1 MVAGLVGVG
10 GGIIFAPI
18 LLFVYQT
25 FGLDEQ
31 FITPVTIATSLF
43 CTFFA
48 SLGGTIQHYR
58 TGHVV
63 WPLIVRVGFLSI
75 VFVVLTVNFVTTQSW
90 YSKDVFRIVF
100 GSILVLVS
108 VRMLIS
114 KKEPPLSSESSEA
127 IEGKTPVV
135 KSLST
140 SALAGFISAA
150 AGVGGG
156 VILVP
161 SYNKLIKLPL
171 INAVASS
178 SATISIITFF
188 ATLAYIIQGY
198 QATELFGPLGW
209 VDYKTGILLA
219 IPAIIFAQLGARSA
233 QHMDRNKLRIGFS
246 LFALFVAAKLLWSA
260 FSNF

>member
-1 MVAGLVGVG
+1 MAGLVGVG

-18 LLFVYQT
+18 LLFIYQT
-25 FGLDEQ
+25 FGLEDQ
-31 FITPVTIATSLF
+31 FITPVTLATSLF

-58 TGHVV
+58 TGHVI
-63 WPLIVRVGFLSI
+63 WPLILRVGIFSV
-75 VFVVLTVNFVTTQSW
+75 VFVVLTVTFVTSQDW
-90 YSKDVFRIVF
+90 YSKDIFRLVF

-108 VRMLIS
+108 LRMLYT
-114 KKEPPLSSESSEA
+114 KKEPSQSSESSKA
-127 IEGKTPVV
+127 IEGKIPLS
-135 KSLST
+135 KSVGT
-140 SALAGFISAA
+140 SAVAGFVSAA

-161 SYNKLIKLPL
+161 AFNKLIKLPL

-178 SATISIITFF
+178 SATISITTFF

-198 QATELFGPLGW
+198 GSPDLFGPLGW
-209 VDYKTGILLA
+209 VDYKTGLLLA
-219 IPAIIFAQLGARSA
+219 IPAIVFAQLGARSA

-246 LFALFVAAKLLWSA
+246 LFAILVAVKLLWSA
-260 FSNF
+260 LSNL